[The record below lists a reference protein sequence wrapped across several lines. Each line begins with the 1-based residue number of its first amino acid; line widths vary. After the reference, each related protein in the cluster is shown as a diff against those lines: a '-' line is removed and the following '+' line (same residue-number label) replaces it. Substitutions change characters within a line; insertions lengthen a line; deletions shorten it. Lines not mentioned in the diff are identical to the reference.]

1 MKIKNLYDKH
11 PCVGGNGILGC
22 LYDNTDDIVILTAN
36 ADNNFLYY
44 GIAENSLLFVKPTKK
59 IKKDSLMVYEVNG
72 KPKYKL
78 SLSPIKDGEMI
89 GRVIMCINQYE

>member
-1 MKIKNLYDKH
+1 MKIKDLYDKH
-11 PCVGGNGILGC
+11 PCVGVNGILGC
-22 LYDNTDDIVILTAN
+22 LYDNTDDIVILTVN

-44 GIAENSLLFVKPTKK
+44 GIAKNSLLFVKPTKK

-78 SLSPIKDGEMI
+78 SLSPIKDGKMI